1 MSNGLLAGLRVVEL
15 AHPLTE
21 YAGLVWAGLG
31 AEVLLVEPPDGAL
44 ARRRRPRAPGAGES
58 TRGSLAFLA
67 RNTNK
72 KSVVIDPEDADDVA
86 VLRGLCA
93 RADVVFDADG
103 SPFHALHA
111 AAEAPVAVTVT
122 DPLRLGVSSIVG
134 FAASGGLASS
144 GWPHQPPCNAP
155 SWLAL
160 DGTGVYA
167 AIMGAAGLLRHRK
180 KGRAV
185 RYEVPYQEAA
195 VASITPWTRTLLA
208 YDTHANGQGTVTA
221 RLGPGGFPI
230 HKAKDGFVR
239 ILAATPKQWEALVDL
254 LDRPEELVSGPW
266 SDLAFRLQNL
276 DAMKLVCDDLIAQR
290 TVEEVFIGGQRRGLT
305 ASPVHTL
312 SDFRDDR
319 HVREREIMASVE
331 DPEFGAMELIRPPHR
346 LGPSTLNVSLEAAP
360 ALGEHDDYART
371 LLDEPVRTPRPND
384 ATVADDPSFDE
395 RPLAGLRVLQ
405 LGVGAVAPEA
415 ASVLACL
422 GAEVLKVE
430 SRVYPDFLRRAGLGG
445 EADIDHSPT
454 FNQLNLG
461 VESVAIDLSRP
472 EGVALAHR
480 LAAECDVIME
490 NMRGTVVP
498 KWGLDYESARKLRE
512 NVVYLSSQGLGKG
525 PYDGF
530 QTFGPN
536 LQTFSGVTHQ
546 WAHPD
551 DPHPVGTTLNHPDHI
566 AGKQALVAVLGALLQ
581 RPAEGC
587 HIDAAQVEAAAYL
600 IGDRYAEQFFSD
612 AEVKGRGNRSPDM
625 APHGCYRCA
634 DAEEEERWVALA
646 AEDDEQWRRLCAVVG
661 LEALDDP
668 AHRDVAGRLANGDAI
683 DEAIAAWARERTVQ
697 DAEAVLRAAGIPAS
711 RVVTGSDMTEVDT
724 PFFPTVRSPA
734 SGTRHCTGMPVITEA
749 GTRPPVRPSP
759 MLGEHTGRVLFDVLG
774 MEAEEVLRLREEKV
788 VGY

>member
-21 YAGLVWAGLG
+21 YAGLIWAGLG

-44 ARRRRPRAPGAGES
+44 ARRRRPRVPGSGES
-58 TRGSLAFLA
+58 TRGSVAFLA

-72 KSVVIDPEDADDVA
+72 KSVVIDPDDADDVA

-103 SPFHALHA
+103 SPFRALEA
-111 AAEAPVAVTVT
+111 ATEAPVAVTVT

-134 FAASGGLASS
+134 FAASGGLSSS

-160 DGTGVYA
+160 DGAGVYA
-167 AIMGAAGLLRHRK
+167 AIMAAAGLLRHR
-180 KGRAV
+180 RSNRPV
-185 RYEVPYQEAA
+185 RYEIPYQEAA
-195 VASITPWTRTLLA
+195 TASITPWSRTLLA

-230 HKAKDGFVR
+230 HEAKDGHVR

-254 LDRPEELVSGPW
+254 LGRPEELVSGPW
-266 SDLAFRLQNL
+266 GDLAFRIQNF
-276 DAMKLVCDDLIAQR
+276 DALKLVCDDLIRQR
-290 TVEEVFIGGQRRGLT
+290 TVEEVFIGGQQRGLT
-305 ASPVHTL
+305 ASPLYTL
-312 SDFRDDR
+312 SDFRDDP
-319 HVREREIMASVE
+319 HVREREVIAPVE
-331 DPEFGAMELIRPPHR
+331 DPEFGVMELIRPPHR
-346 LGPSTLNVSLEAAP
+346 LDPTGLNVPIEAAP
-360 ALGEHDDYART
+360 AFGEHDDYART
-371 LLDEPVRTPRPND
+371 LLDEPVRTP
-384 ATVADDPSFDE
+384 DPGASEGVENASSDE

-405 LGVGAVAPEA
+405 LGVGAVVPEA

-445 EADIDHSPT
+445 EGDIDNSPS

-472 EGVALAHR
+472 EGVELAHR

-490 NMRGTVVP
+490 NMRTTVVP
-498 KWGLDYESARKLRE
+498 KWGLDYESARKIRE

-536 LQTFSGVTHQ
+536 LQTISGVTHQ

-551 DPHPVGTTLNHPDHI
+551 DPYPVGTTLNHPDHI
-566 AGKQALVAVLGALLQ
+566 AGKQALVAVLGALAQ

-587 HIDAAQVEAAAYL
+587 YIDAAQVEAAAYL
-600 IGDRYAEQFFSD
+600 IGDRYVEQHFSE
-612 AEVKGRGNRSPDM
+612 AEVKGRGNFSPDM
-625 APHGCYRCA
+625 APHGCYRCQ
-634 DAEEEERWVALA
+634 DTGDEERWVALA
-646 AEDDEQWRRLCAVVG
+646 VEDDEQWLRLCSVAG

-668 AHRDVAGRLANGDAI
+668 AYRETAGRLDNVAALDDALS
-683 DEAIAAWARERTVQ
+683 AWAAERPVEA
-697 DAEAVLRAAGIPAS
+697 AETALRAAGVPAS
-711 RVVTGSDMTEVDT
+711 RAVTGADLGEVESG
-724 PFFPTVRSPA
+724 FFPSVRSPS
-734 SGTRHCTGMPVITEA
+734 SGTRHCTGMPVITAA
-749 GTRPPVRPSP
+749 GKRPPVGPSP
-759 MLGEHTGRVLFDVLG
+759 MIGEHTGRVLFDVLG
-774 MEAEEVLRLREEKV
+774 LEAEEVARLRDEKI

>member
-44 ARRRRPRAPGAGES
+44 ARRRRPRVPGSGES

-72 KSVVIDPEDADDVA
+72 KSVVIDPRDGDDIA

-103 SPFHALHA
+103 SPFHALEA

-122 DPLRLGVSSIVG
+122 DSAGLGVSSIVG

-160 DGTGVYA
+160 DGAGVYA
-167 AIMGAAGLLRHRK
+167 AIMGAAGLLRHRRS
-180 KGRAV
+180 GRSV
-185 RYEVPYQEAA
+185 RYEVPYHEAA
-195 VASITPWTRTLLA
+195 TASITPWTRTLFD
-208 YDTHANGQGTVTA
+208 YDTHAHGQGTLTA
-221 RLGPGGFPI
+221 RVGPGGFPI
-230 HKAKDGFVR
+230 HEAKDGYVR

-266 SDLAFRLQNL
+266 GDLAFRLQNF
-276 DAMKLVCDDLIAQR
+276 DALKLVCDDLIRQR

-312 SDFRDDR
+312 SDFRNDV
-319 HVREREIMASVE
+319 HVREREIMATVD
-331 DPEFGAMELIRPPHR
+331 DPDFGAMELVRPPHR
-346 LGPSTLNVSLEAAP
+346 LGPSALNVSIEAAP

-371 LLDEPVRTPRPND
+371 LLDEPVRSPGPSAVDT
-384 ATVADDPSFDE
+384 ADPSDDA

-445 EADIDHSPT
+445 ETDLDHSPT

-472 EGVALAHR
+472 EGVELAHR

-498 KWGLDYESARKLRE
+498 KWGLDYESARGIRE
-512 NVVYLSSQGLGKG
+512 NIVYLSSQGLGKG

-551 DPHPVGTTLNHPDHI
+551 DPYPVGTTLNHPDHI

-600 IGDRYAEQFFSD
+600 IGDRYAEQFFSE
-612 AEVKGRGNRSPDM
+612 AEVTGRGNHSPDM

-634 DAEEEERWVALA
+634 DAGEDERWLALA
-646 AEDDEQWRRLCAVVG
+646 VEDNEQWRRLCSVAG

-668 AHRDVAGRLANGDAI
+668 AHRDTAGRLDNVQALDDALS
-683 DEAIAAWARERTVQ
+683 AWAAERPVEE
-697 DAEAVLRAAGIPAS
+697 AEALLRTAGVPVS
-711 RVVTGSDMTEVDT
+711 RVVTGADMAATET
-724 PFFPTVRSPA
+724 GFFPTVRSPC
-734 SGTRHCTGMPVITEA
+734 SGTRHCTGMPVITAA
-749 GTRPPVRPSP
+749 GTRPPVGPSP
-759 MLGEHTGRVLFDVLG
+759 MIGQHTGRVLFDVLG
-774 MEAEEVLRLREEKV
+774 LEAEEVVRLRDEKI

>member
-44 ARRRRPRAPGAGES
+44 ARRRRPRVPGSGES
-58 TRGSLAFLA
+58 SRGSLAFLA

-72 KSVVIDPEDADDVA
+72 KSVVIDPGDGDDIA

-103 SPFHALHA
+103 SPFHALDA
-111 AAEAPVAVTVT
+111 AGEAPVAVTVT
-122 DPLRLGVSSIVG
+122 DPVGLGVSSIVG

-160 DGTGVYA
+160 DGAGVYA
-167 AIMGAAGLLRHRK
+167 AIMGAAGLLRHR
-180 KGRAV
+180 RSARSV
-185 RYEVPYQEAA
+185 RYEIPYHQAA
-195 VASITPWTRTLLA
+195 TASITPWTRSLFD
-208 YDTHANGQGTVTA
+208 YDTHAHGQGTLTA
-221 RLGPGGFPI
+221 RVGPGGFPI
-230 HKAKDGFVR
+230 HEAKDGYVR

-266 SDLAFRLQNL
+266 GDLAFRLQNF
-276 DAMKLVCDDLIAQR
+276 DALKLVCDDLIRQR

-312 SDFRDDR
+312 SDFRNDV
-319 HVREREIMASVE
+319 HVREREIMATVD
-331 DPEFGAMELIRPPHR
+331 DPDFGAMELVRPPHR
-346 LGPSTLNVSLEAAP
+346 LGPSTLNVPIEAAP

-371 LLDEPVRTPRPND
+371 LLDEPVRSPGPSAVDTAD
-384 ATVADDPSFDE
+384 ASDDE

-445 EADIDHSPT
+445 ETDLDHSPT

-472 EGVALAHR
+472 EGVELAHR

-498 KWGLDYESARKLRE
+498 KWGLDYESARGMRE
-512 NVVYLSSQGLGKG
+512 NIVYLSSQGLGKG

-551 DPHPVGTTLNHPDHI
+551 DPYPVGTTLNHPDHI

-600 IGDRYAEQFFSD
+600 IGDRYAEQFFSA
-612 AEVKGRGNRSPDM
+612 AEVAGRGNYSPDM

-634 DAEEEERWVALA
+634 DAGEDERWLALA
-646 AEDDEQWRRLCAVVG
+646 VEDDEQWRRLCSVAG

-668 AHRDVAGRLANGDAI
+668 AHGDTAGRLDNVQALD
-683 DEAIAAWARERTVQ
+683 DVLSAWAGERQVEE
-697 DAEAVLRAAGIPAS
+697 AEALLRAAGVPVS
-711 RVVTGSDMTEVDT
+711 RVVTGADMAATET
-724 PFFPTVRSPA
+724 GFFPSVRSPC
-734 SGTRHCTGMPVITEA
+734 SGTRHCTGMPVITAA
-749 GTRPPVRPSP
+749 GTRPPVGPSP
-759 MLGEHTGRVLFDVLG
+759 MIGQHTGRVLFDVLG
-774 MEAEEVLRLREEKV
+774 LEAEAVVRLRDEKI

>member
-1 MSNGLLAGLRVVEL
+1 MSNGLLAGLRVVEF

-21 YAGLVWAGLG
+21 YAGLIWAGLG
-31 AEVLLVEPPDGAL
+31 AEVFLVEPPGGAP
-44 ARRRRPRAPGAGES
+44 ARHRRPRVPGAGES

-72 KSVVIDPEDADDVA
+72 KSVVIDPTSAAD
-86 VLRGLCA
+86 VLVLGGLCA

-103 SPFHALHA
+103 SPFHPTKA
-111 AAEAPVAVTVT
+111 AGEAPVAVTVT
-122 DPLRLGVSSIVG
+122 DAHRLGVSSIVG
-134 FAASGGLASS
+134 FAASGGMASS
-144 GWPHQPPCNAP
+144 GWPNQPPCNAP

-160 DGTGVYA
+160 DGAGVYA

-180 KGRAV
+180 KRRAV
-185 RYEVPYQEAA
+185 RYEVPYHEAA
-195 VASITPWTRTLLA
+195 TASVTPWTRTLLA
-208 YDTHANGQGTVTA
+208 YGTHANGQGTVTA
-221 RLGPGGFPI
+221 RMGPGGFPI
-230 HKAKDGFVR
+230 HAARDGYVR
-239 ILAATPKQWEALVDL
+239 ILAATPKQWDALVDL
-254 LDRPEELVSGPW
+254 LGRPEELVSGPW
-266 SDLAFRLQNL
+266 SDLAFRIQNL
-276 DAMKLVCDDLIAQR
+276 DGLKLICDDLIAQR
-290 TVEEVFIGGQRRGLT
+290 TVEEVFIGGQQRGLT

-312 SDFRDDR
+312 FDFRNDR
-319 HVREREIMASVE
+319 HVREREIMATVE
-331 DPEFGAMELIRPPHR
+331 DPEFGPMELVRPPHR
-346 LGPSTLNVSLEAAP
+346 LGPSALNVPMEAAP
-360 ALGEHDDYART
+360 ALGEHDDYARA
-371 LLDEPVRTPRPND
+371 LLDEPVRMPPPHRAVP
-384 ATVADDPSFDE
+384 VDDPSSDE

-405 LGVGAVAPEA
+405 LGVGAVVPEA
-415 ASVLACL
+415 ASLLACL
-422 GAEVLKVE
+422 GAEVLKIE

-445 EADIDHSPT
+445 EADLDHSPT

-498 KWGLDYESARKLRE
+498 KWGLDYESAHKLRE
-512 NVVYLSSQGLGKG
+512 NIVYLSSQGLGKG

-551 DPHPVGTTLNHPDHI
+551 DPYPVGATLNHPDHI

-587 HIDAAQVEAAAYL
+587 YVDATQVEAAAYL
-600 IGDRYAEQFFSD
+600 IGDRYAEQCFRED
-612 AEVKGRGNRSPDM
+612 DVPARGNRSPDM

-634 DAEEEERWVALA
+634 DAGEDERWVALA
-646 AEDDEQWRRLCAVVG
+646 VEDDDQWRRLCTVSG
-661 LEALDDP
+661 LEGLDIP
-668 AHRDVAGRLANGDAI
+668 AHRDVAGRLAHADAI
-683 DEAIAAWARERTVQ
+683 DETLAAWAAGRSAE
-697 DAEAVLRAAGIPAS
+697 DAEFVLLAMGIPVS
-711 RVVTGSDMTEVDT
+711 RVVTGDDMTVVET
-724 PFFPTVRSPA
+724 SFFPTIRSPA
-734 SGTRHCTGMPVITEA
+734 SGTRHCTGIPVITEA
-749 GTRPPVRPSP
+749 GTRPPVGPSP
-759 MLGEHTGRVLFDVLG
+759 MIGEHTGRVLFDVLG

>member
-44 ARRRRPRAPGAGES
+44 ARRRRPRVPDSGES

-72 KSVVIDPEDADDVA
+72 KSVVIDPEDANDVA
-86 VLRGLCA
+86 LLRGLCA

-103 SPFHALHA
+103 SAFHALEA

-122 DPLRLGVSSIVG
+122 DPLGLGISSIVG

-144 GWPHQPPCNAP
+144 GWPDQPPCNAP

-167 AIMGAAGLLRHRK
+167 AVMAAAGLLRHRRSA
-180 KGRAV
+180 GPV
-185 RYEVPYQEAA
+185 RYEIPYQEAA
-195 VASITPWTRTLLA
+195 TASITPWTRTLMA
-208 YDTHANGQGTVTA
+208 YDTDGNGQGTVTA
-221 RLGPGGFPI
+221 RLGAGGFPI
-230 HKAKDGFVR
+230 HETQDGYVR
-239 ILAATPKQWEALVDL
+239 ILAVTPKQWEALVEL
-254 LDRPEELVSGPW
+254 LGQPDELVSGPW
-266 SDLAFRLQNL
+266 SDLAFRVQNL
-276 DAMKLVCDDLIAQR
+276 DGLKLICDDLIRQR
-290 TVEEVFIGGQRRGLT
+290 TVEEIFIGGQQRGLT

-312 SDFRDDR
+312 ADFKNDR
-319 HVREREIMASVE
+319 HVREREIMATVQ
-331 DPEFGAMELIRPPHR
+331 DPDFGPIDLVRPPHR
-346 LGPSTLNVSLEAAP
+346 LGPSELNIQVRPAP

-371 LLDEPVRTPRPND
+371 LLDEPVRRPPPVSVDSAAD
-384 ATVADDPSFDE
+384 ASSDE

-405 LGVGAVAPEA
+405 LGVGAVVPEA

-430 SRVYPDFLRRAGLGG
+430 SRVYPDFLRRVGLGG
-445 EADIDHSPT
+445 ESDIDNSPT

-461 VESVAIDLSRP
+461 VESVAIDLNRP
-472 EGVALAHR
+472 EGVELVQR

-498 KWGLDYESARKLRE
+498 KWGLDYESARKLRR
-512 NVVYLSSQGLGKG
+512 NVVYMSSQGLGKG

-551 DPHPVGTTLNHPDHI
+551 DPYPVGTTLNHPDHI
-566 AGKQALVAVLGALLQ
+566 AGKQALVAVLGALAQ
-581 RPAEGC
+581 RSAEGC
-587 HIDAAQVEAAAYL
+587 YVDAAQVEAAAYL
-600 IGDRYAEQFFSD
+600 IGDRYAEQSFSET
-612 AEVKGRGNRSPDM
+612 EVTARGNFSPDM
-625 APHGCYRCA
+625 APHGCYRCL
-634 DAEEEERWVALA
+634 DAEEDERWVALA
-646 AEDDEQWRRLCAVVG
+646 VEDDAQWRRLCSVAG
-661 LEALDDP
+661 LEGLDDP
-668 AHRDVAGRLANGDAI
+668 AHRETAGRLANVGAL
-683 DEAIAAWARERTVQ
+683 DEALSAWAGERTVEA
-697 DAEAVLRAAGIPAS
+697 AEAALRAVGVPAS
-711 RVVTGSDMTEVDT
+711 RVVVGADMAAIETD
-724 PFFPTVRSPA
+724 FFPTVRSA
-734 SGTRHCTGMPVITEA
+734 SSGTRHCTGMPVLTAA
-749 GTRPPVRPSP
+749 GTRPPVGPSP
-759 MLGEHTGRVLFDVLG
+759 VIGEHTGRVLFDVLG
-774 MEAEEVLRLREEKV
+774 VDAEEVVRLRDEKI
-788 VGY
+788 VGH